1 MVGGQTFGSQVTEEA
16 IDIEGYNKVDPTTVT
31 ITLAVSGNVIN
42 FYYTARTDI
51 SYTVNYL
58 EQGTDRPLAEAK
70 VVENQTFGSQVTEE
84 AIDIEGY
91 NKVEPTT
98 VTITLA
104 VSGNVINFYY
114 TARTDIEYH
123 RKLPGAGTDRPLAE
137 AKVVENQTFGSQV
150 TEEAIDIEGY
160 NKVEPTTVTI
170 TLAVSGNV
178 INFYYT
184 ARTDI
189 EYTVN
194 YLEQGTDKSLAEA
207 KVVENQ
213 TFGSQV
219 TEEAIDIE
227 GYNKVEPIS
236 VTITLD
242 KVEGNVINFYYTA
255 RTDIEYTVNYLEQG
269 TDKPLAEAKV
279 VENQTFGSQ
288 VTEEAIDIEGYNKVD
303 PTTVTIT
310 LDKVEGNVINFYY
323 TARTDIEYTVNYLE
337 QGTDKP
343 LAEAKVVENQT
354 FGSQVTE
361 EAIDIEGY
369 NKVDPTTVTITLAVS
384 GNVINFYYVK
394 DSEPHFNVYYHAN
407 YEGGS
412 APSDPNTYLEGDW
425 VVVAGEINREG
436 FAFVSWNTEADGS
449 GIHYMPG
456 QEFEMPAED
465 VNLYA
470 QWAQAVNDN
479 YSTKRNT
486 RLAVAA
492 PGVLNNDTFVPS
504 VCFLSWNTDPQHG
517 KLTFNDD
524 GSFTYEPDSGFVG
537 TDSFFYAIGF
547 EGPVLEML
555 SNLEGNNG
563 DNNTVENP
571 DDPDDPLI
579 AKVTITVTGGGGGG
593 GGGGSTEE
601 IVVEPEEPL
610 VPLNKEDHF
619 AYIAGYPDNTVRP
632 EGNVTREEVAAVFYR
647 LLDETYRDSVK
658 TDVNNFLDVEADR
671 WSNIQIST
679 LAAIGVITGY
689 PDGTFRPSNSITRA
703 ELATIASKFDKL
715 SPFVADNFSDITG
728 HWANQY
734 INSAAQKGWVKGY
747 EDGTFRPEQPI
758 TRAEFVTLVNNVL
771 GRKVLKENILPDAK
785 TFPDLSPNAWYYEA
799 MMEAINGHYYER
811 ENPDDYEVWTELYET
826 HIDL

>member
-1 MVGGQTFGSQVTEEA
+1 VVGGQTFGSQVTEEAIDIEGYNKVEPTTVTITLAVSGNVITFYYTARTDIEYTVNYLEQGTDKPLAEAKVVGGQTFGSQVTEEA

-58 EQGTDRPLAEAK
+58 EQ
-70 VVENQTFGSQVTEE
+70 
-84 AIDIEGY
+84 
-91 NKVEPTT
+91 
-98 VTITLA
+98 
-104 VSGNVINFYY
+104 
-114 TARTDIEYH
+114 
-123 RKLPGAGTDRPLAE
+123 GTDRPLAE